1 MNEKNPRNLFSLV
14 ALVYFPF
21 LISLLIKDS
30 DDYELSEND
39 INIINTYQKAW
50 WFMIFVTF
58 VIVILFLI
66 SFRYLSFL
74 YLNTIA
80 YFWTILLVIY
90 LFYNIYLI
98 FTDKSALLFSWRDI
112 TEIEVQKVETWNLD
126 YLFLYIPFI
135 NSYKYFLKD
144 YTEKQVYWI
153 KESNLLYLIL
163 SIFWIFSIYFPVFLS
178 LFYLLLLF
186 IIIRVISLLFWI
198 DFIPDNIK
206 NQIYNSYKNN
216 IFTVF
221 SYISWPVKYI
231 FVNFYQFLKHK
242 PKASFIKVFKDTE
255 GFLETEYDLKSIL
268 KKPKKF
274 LFLILSYLFLIIYF
288 SYLFYTNLASFNIYL
303 IYFSLFVL
311 VSYFVSKI
319 YLTQKI
325 PVVPFLSCVL
335 FYIIKL
341 FQ

>member
-14 ALVYFPF
+14 ALIYFPF
-21 LISLLIKDS
+21 LISLLTKDS

-39 INIINTYQKAW
+39 IKIINTYKKAW
-50 WFMIFVTF
+50 WFMIFMTF
-58 VIVILFLI
+58 AIVILFLI
-66 SFRYLSFL
+66 SFRYSNLF
-74 YLNTIA
+74 YLDSIA

-98 FTDKSALLFSWRDI
+98 FTDKSALLFSWKDI
-112 TEIEVQKVETWNLD
+112 KEIKVQKVETWNLD
-126 YLFLYIPFI
+126 YLFLYIPFV
-135 NSYKYFLKD
+135 NSYRYFLKD
-144 YTEKQVYWI
+144 YTEKQVYWL

-198 DFIPDNIK
+198 DFIPDNLK
-206 NQIYNSYKNN
+206 ELIYNSYKNN
-216 IFTVF
+216 IFTIF
-221 SYISWPVKYI
+221 SYVSWPIKYI
-231 FVNFYQFLKHK
+231 FINFYQFLKHK
-242 PKASFIKVFKDTE
+242 PKAPFIKVFKNTE
-255 GFLETEYDLKSIL
+255 DFLEMEYDFKSIL

-288 SYLFYTNLASFNIYL
+288 FYLFYTNLTSFNIYL
-303 IYFSLFVL
+303 IYFSLFIL
-311 VSYFVSKI
+311 VSYFVFKI

-325 PVVPFLSCVL
+325 PVVPFLSCIL